1 VRLLLGESFGWPDG
15 DLANVWLRA
24 WSGLTGNDPPA
35 LTALDTRVFRIVL
48 AALVGIA
55 LASSGV
61 ALQAL
66 LRNPLAEPFILGLS
80 TGAIVGVLL
89 WEWFARA
96 QGVVLWPQHL
106 GALAG
111 AAMSMAIVY
120 AASRRHGTL
129 DPLGLLLV
137 GVVLSTINGAVV
149 MFLHYV
155 MSGPSP
161 PVSRWM
167 MGGLNE
173 ALDAP
178 TVWVIMATIAAG
190 GGVLLRSAPSMDVA
204 TFSDA
209 EAQSLGVN
217 LPRLR
222 TILFAVASLLAAAGV
237 VLAGPLAFVGFICPH
252 LARML
257 FGPAHR
263 VLLCA
268 SALIGVMLM
277 LGADMVTIGIDLKW
291 NLGQLPLGIFTAV
304 VGGVVFLWMLRSKLG
319 GGVG

>member
-1 VRLLLGESFGWPDG
+1 
-15 DLANVWLRA
+15 
-24 WSGLTGNDPPA
+24 
-35 LTALDTRVFRIVL
+35 
-48 AALVGIA
+48 
-55 LASSGV
+55 
-61 ALQAL
+61 
-66 LRNPLAEPFILGLS
+66 
-80 TGAIVGVLL
+80 
-89 WEWFARA
+89 
-96 QGVVLWPQHL
+96 
-106 GALAG
+106 
-111 AAMSMAIVY
+111 
-120 AASRRHGTL
+120 
-129 DPLGLLLV
+129 
-137 GVVLSTINGAVV
+137 
-149 MFLHYV
+149 
-155 MSGPSP
+155 
-161 PVSRWM
+161 
-167 MGGLNE
+167 
-173 ALDAP
+173 
-178 TVWVIMATIAAG
+178 
-190 GGVLLRSAPSMDVA
+190 MDVA